1 MLISAEAVTDIDI
14 TALDGLND
22 YATELPNRGI
32 SVGIARLKAGVA
44 DQLERAGVLA
54 DIADAVFL
62 AVDDGVEAFRPGTFG
77 SS

>member
-14 TALDGLND
+14 AALDGLND
-22 YATELPNRGI
+22 CATELRNRGI
-32 SVGIARLKAGVA
+32 AVGIARLKADVA

-54 DIADAVFL
+54 DMDDAVHL
-62 AVDDGVEAFRPGTFG
+62 EVDDGVEAFRQGTFG